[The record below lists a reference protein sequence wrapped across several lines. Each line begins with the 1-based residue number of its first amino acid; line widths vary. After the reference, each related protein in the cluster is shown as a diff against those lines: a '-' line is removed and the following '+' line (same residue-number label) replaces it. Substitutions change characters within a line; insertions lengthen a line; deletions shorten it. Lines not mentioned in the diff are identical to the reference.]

1 MSPPLCHSWRTDS
14 QCRLRHVC
22 WGNKTPRQLLCF
34 LFCVTVFPPRVLVF
48 SFSLWLTAHALPPS
62 DLTFWLFSSFIIL
75 SGFSPSFGLF
85 HSLHIFPASTVLRQ
99 KHLQP
104 VSFFLLADF
113 VFPEGSVSK
122 VACGGF
128 PIRVLLASHFPSLF
142 SSSFTS
148 PSPSSYFPHYSILF
162 PWDSRALIIHCNL

>member
-104 VSFFLLADF
+104 LFLSFFWLTLF
-113 VFPEGSVSK
+113 SL
-122 VACGGF
+122 
-128 PIRVLLASHFPSLF
+128 RVLCQKLPVVAFPSGF
-142 SSSFTS
+142 SLPPTFPPSFPPPLPCLLPPPIFLTI
-148 PSPSSYFPHYSILF
+148 PSYSHGI
-162 PWDSRALIIHCNL
+162 PGP

>member
-22 WGNKTPRQLLCF
+22 WGNKTPCQLLCF

-104 VSFFLLADF
+104 LFLSFGWLCFPWGFCVKRCLWWLSHQGSPCLPLSLPLFLLLYLAF
-113 VFPEGSVSK
+113 S
-122 VACGGF
+122 
-128 PIRVLLASHFPSLF
+128 LLLF
-142 SSSFTS
+142 SSLFHLI
-148 PSPSSYFPHYSILF
+148 PMGFPGLNYSL
-162 PWDSRALIIHCNL
+162 